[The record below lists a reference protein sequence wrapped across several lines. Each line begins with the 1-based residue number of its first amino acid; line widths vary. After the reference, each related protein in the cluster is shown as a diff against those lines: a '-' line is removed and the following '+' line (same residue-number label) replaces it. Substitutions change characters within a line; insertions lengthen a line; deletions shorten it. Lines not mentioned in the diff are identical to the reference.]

1 MYDVRTAPQ
10 LHIPYAFGHVD
21 MLAPLV
27 VNVGHQR
34 EVRLEA
40 LLGEEPVD
48 EGVEEALVKVV
59 VDAAAVDALGE
70 KGPEGAPG
78 DLAGRKVSPALYVYA
93 RHKKQSTLPQC
104 LCTSM
109 YMYTRLTHL
118 PPPTPEYLLSAP
130 VDKSVTCN
138 CTCKIMCRGYVIVNA
153 RFAVIYGSKCP
164 SPRA

>member
-1 MYDVRTAPQ
+1 
-10 LHIPYAFGHVD
+10 

-34 EVRLEA
+34 KVRLKA

-78 DLAGRKVSPALYVYA
+78 DLAGRKVSPALYVCVYA
-93 RHKKQSTLPQC
+93 RHKKQSTLPQS
-104 LCTSM
+104 L
-109 YMYTRLTHL
+109 RIR
-118 PPPTPEYLLSAP
+118 
-130 VDKSVTCN
+130 KSVIQV
-138 CTCKIMCRGYVIVNA
+138 CTCIHDL
-153 RFAVIYGSKCP
+153 
-164 SPRA
+164 